1 MNRTNA
7 KDIYVVKI
15 FCGCFRNFETC
26 RSRKIGLGATTDYLC
41 FRRTSQDILVPKVP
55 GAYYE
60 FTNGLSREALQSI
73 GAVCCRVT
81 SARFWPHAESQS
93 LACPTLYIPWTLG
106 DSSRGARFALES
118 IITRVLYCL
127 TLTQL
132 LSNNANERERERE
145 SLRKRSYFAL
155 SNINRIIRFTAL
167 FKGDALTFLPRDV
180 IHSLSNLSRTNYD
193 FDFPKL
199 VNFDS
204 YKSTPP
210 RAIL

>member
-1 MNRTNA
+1 M
-7 KDIYVVKI
+7 
-15 FCGCFRNFETC
+15 FPQFETR
-26 RSRKIGLGATTDYLC
+26 RSRKIGPGAATDYLC
-41 FRRTSQDILVPKVP
+41 LRRTSQDIPVPKVP

-106 DSSRGARFALES
+106 DFSRGARFALES

-132 LSNNANERERERE
+132 LSNNANEREGERK
-145 SLRKRSYFAL
+145 LAQAL
-155 SNINRIIRFTAL
+155 VLCPFEHQSNYSIYCSF
-167 FKGDALTFLPRDV
+167 
-180 IHSLSNLSRTNYD
+180 
-193 FDFPKL
+193 
-199 VNFDS
+199 
-204 YKSTPP
+204 
-210 RAIL
+210 